1 VDRCHGK
8 TKSAARCK
16 RSARAGSR
24 FCSTHAGQAE
34 GTPRD
39 ADSPGETAQ
48 TRDPLNT
55 LIGLAA
61 VGVVVCAVLTFRR
74 LFPFLEPRGVSSLAD
89 HG

>member
-1 VDRCHGK
+1 MERCHGK
-8 TKSAARCK
+8 TKSGTRCK
-16 RSARAGSR
+16 RSAGAGSR

-34 GTPRD
+34 ETLREAG
-39 ADSPGETAQ
+39 SPGETAQ
-48 TRDPLNT
+48 KRDPLNT

-61 VGVVVCAVLTFRR
+61 LGAVVCAALTLRR